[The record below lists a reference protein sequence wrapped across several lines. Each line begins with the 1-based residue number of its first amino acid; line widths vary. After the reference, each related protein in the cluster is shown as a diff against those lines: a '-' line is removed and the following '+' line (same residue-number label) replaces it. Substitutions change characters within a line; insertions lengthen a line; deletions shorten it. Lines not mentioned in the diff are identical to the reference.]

1 MLPFLAIAFM
11 TRMTPSSSAPAA
23 NPAGIAT
30 REPIPAAALSLVWP
44 LTAALVLRL
53 LWAWS
58 VPVEPVSDSG
68 IYDEFARSLA
78 AGRGYAYADGQL
90 TAYWPVGTAAL
101 YGALYHVFGAGPV
114 PIVVLNLL
122 LGLLAVALTHA
133 LAQRYF
139 DARTAAVAAWFVACW
154 PLMIQFTT
162 ILASELLFLVLLMA
176 TLYAWGHRAI
186 APLPRAVLWGGFL
199 CAAVYVRPTA
209 LPLFFILPLAQAW
222 QERAWRDASMSAVVA
237 AIVAAAM
244 LAPWALRNQALF
256 GTPVLVSTNFGPN
269 LWMGNNPD
277 STGVYMDLPS
287 DAPSHEVERDRHLK
301 RAAVEFI
308 LDNPQRYLALSLKRL
323 VATFGRES
331 IGVTWNEPALRR
343 SWGGGA
349 IMPLKLLSS
358 LYWAGLFTLALLGLG
373 LALARGRIGV
383 LHPLVLVGALFVAV
397 PVLTVGQ
404 DRYHVPLNG
413 ILAIFASWAVVWL
426 KDRYAVTSASSRPT
440 P

>member
-1 MLPFLAIAFM
+1 M
-11 TRMTPSSSAPAA
+11 TRMTRSSSASATSPLGIAAWASVPAA
-23 NPAGIAT
+23 VSGLLWPL
-30 REPIPAAALSLVWP
+30 AAALL
-44 LTAALVLRL
+44 LRL

-78 AGRGYAYADGQL
+78 AGRGYAYAEGQL

-133 LAQRYF
+133 LAHRYF
-139 DARTAAVAAWFVACW
+139 DVRTATVAAWLVACW

-186 APLPRAVLWGGFL
+186 APLPRAGLWGGLL

-209 LPLFFILPLAQAW
+209 LPLFIILPLAQAW
-222 QERAWRDASMSAVVA
+222 QERAWHGALTSALVA
-237 AIVAAAM
+237 VIVAAAM
-244 LAPWALRNQALF
+244 LAPWALRNQAVF

-277 STGVYMDLPS
+277 SKGVYMDLPS
-287 DAPSHEVERDRHLK
+287 DAPTHEVERDRHLK
-301 RAAVEFI
+301 RVAVEFI
-308 LDNPQRYLALSLKRL
+308 LENPRRYMELSLKRL

-331 IGVTWNEPALRR
+331 IGVVWNEPALRR
-343 SWGGGA
+343 SWGPGA
-349 IMPLKLLSS
+349 IVPLKFVSS
-358 LYWAGLFTLALLGLG
+358 LYWAGLLILGLVG
-373 LALARGRIGV
+373 LSLALARRNIGL
-383 LHPLVLVGALFVAV
+383 LHPLVLVGALFLAV

-413 ILAIFASWAVVWL
+413 ILAIFASWAMVWL
-426 KDRYAVTSASSRPT
+426 KDRYASASAPSRPL